1 MEVKLWKKPKNPTII
16 EGFPGFGLVGTIATE
31 FLIDHLDVELIGK
44 VIMNESAAVVAI
56 HQDHIV
62 EPIGIF
68 YNKKYNLVI
77 VHAVSASTG
86 IEWKLADII
95 QKLFKDL
102 NAKQIISLEG
112 VGSAA
117 TKPNTERVFY
127 FSKDAK
133 AKKALA
139 KIGLN
144 PLKEG
149 IIMGV
154 TGALLLKDEK
164 MPLSCVFAE
173 THTDLPDSKAAA
185 RIIKV
190 LDDYLGLKVKVEPL
204 LKQAEKFEGKLKGL
218 LEKGQQAQAMAEVKK
233 PNYFG

>member
-1 MEVKLWKKPKNPTII
+1 MEMKLWKKPKNPIII

-31 FLIDHLDVELIGK
+31 FLIDHLNVELIGK
-44 VIMNESAAVVAI
+44 VLMNESAAVVAI

-68 YNKKYNLVI
+68 YNKKYNIVI

-95 QKLFKDL
+95 QKLSKDL
-102 NAKQIISLEG
+102 GAKKIITLEG
-112 VGSAA
+112 VGSSA
-117 TKPNTERVFY
+117 TKPDTERVFY
-127 FSKDAK
+127 FTKDVN
-133 AKKALA
+133 AKKSLS

-164 MPLSCVFAE
+164 IPLSCIFAE

-190 LDDYLGLKVKVEPL
+190 LDTYLGLKVNVVPL
-204 LKQAEKFEGKLKGL
+204 MEQAEKFEKKLKGL
-218 LEKGQQAQAMAEVKK
+218 LEKGQEAQQMAEMKK